1 MCLLYVEIKG
11 MSTKGGSILA
21 GKLRLVFKTDKRHKV
36 IDTAVNEPCI
46 CCTLLIPT
54 IQFSLSAANYLHRIH
69 SFFRANF
76 QETQL
81 FLAFL

>member
-36 IDTAVNEPCI
+36 IDTAING
-46 CCTLLIPT
+46 TLYMLYT
-54 IQFSLSAANYLHRIH
+54 LNTYNSV
-69 SFFRANF
+69 FFINS
-76 QETQL
+76 
-81 FLAFL
+81 